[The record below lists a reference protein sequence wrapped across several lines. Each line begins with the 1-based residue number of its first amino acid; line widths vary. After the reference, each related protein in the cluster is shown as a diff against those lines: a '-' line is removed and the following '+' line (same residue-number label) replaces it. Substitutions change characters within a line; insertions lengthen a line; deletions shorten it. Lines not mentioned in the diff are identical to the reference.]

1 MSEKMTPEREALLR
15 LADALAGDVDR
26 ASDSDLLAE
35 AAGDQIDVEKLAAT
49 MRGLFEQIEGEA
61 GKARMAAAR
70 AAVDADRRQP
80 APVVRLDAAEARRR
94 LARLLADTPQVA
106 RKLTLAARKAEELS
120 DEDVLAVLADLEELG
135 IVPSPD
141 NQDGKS

>member
-49 MRGLFEQIEGEA
+49 MRG
-61 GKARMAAAR
+61 
-70 AAVDADRRQP
+70 
-80 APVVRLDAAEARRR
+80 
-94 LARLLADTPQVA
+94 T
-106 RKLTLAARKAEELS
+106 
-120 DEDVLAVLADLEELG
+120 
-135 IVPSPD
+135 
-141 NQDGKS
+141 